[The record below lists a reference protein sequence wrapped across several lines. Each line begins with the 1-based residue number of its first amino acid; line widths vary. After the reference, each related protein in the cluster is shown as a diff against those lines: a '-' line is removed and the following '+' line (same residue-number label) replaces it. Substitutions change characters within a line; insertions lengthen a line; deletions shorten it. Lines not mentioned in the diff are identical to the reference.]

1 MESVTNWISKP
12 VGAVSVFLLLALI
25 LTFPMCLHP
34 IDTVVGHEQASVGC
48 HVWVIW
54 WARQSLEL
62 HTPLIF
68 FPYGADVVQLYGSDL
83 LSPLLFSVVSLPPSL
98 LYNLWVLFLLTI
110 GALGMRQ
117 LLLFLRTT
125 PWMALAGGWAWMNQ
139 RRRPTPRRV
148 ASVSLS
154 SCRLTRSVPL
164 PGQGRSY
171 PGFSKGFYSRAYV
184 EPPTSHS
191 PHDRV

>member
-1 MESVTNWISKP
+1 MVVESVTNWISKP
-12 VGAVSVFLLLALI
+12 IGAVSVFILLALI

-83 LSPLLFSVVSLPPSL
+83 LSPLLFSVISLPPSL
-98 LYNLWVLFLLTI
+98 LYNFWVLFLLTI

-117 LLLFLRTT
+117 LLLFLGST
-125 PWMALAGGWAWMNQ
+125 PWMALAGGWAWMSAPFLQHELLNG
-139 RRRPTPRRV
+139 T
-148 ASVSLS
+148 SELLS
-154 SCRLTRSVPL
+154 TGLL
-164 PGQGRSY
+164 P
-171 PGFSKGFYSRAYV
+171 V
-184 EPPTSHS
+184 HMVDTVH
-191 PHDRV
+191 

>member
-1 MESVTNWISKP
+1 MDTLTKWISRP
-12 VGAVSVFLLLALI
+12 VGAAGVFLLLALI

-83 LSPLLFSVVSLPPSL
+83 LSPLLFSMVSLPPSL
-98 LYNLWVLFLLTI
+98 LYNLWILFLLMV
-110 GALGMRQ
+110 GALGMRR
-117 LLLFLRTT
+117 LLLFLQCTHWT
-125 PWMALAGGWAWMNQ
+125 ALAGGWTWMCAPFLQ
-139 RRRPTPRRV
+139 HE
-148 ASVSLS
+148 L
-154 SCRLTRSVPL
+154 L
-164 PGQGRSY
+164 
-171 PGFSKGFYSRAYV
+171 
-184 EPPTSHS
+184 
-191 PHDRV
+191 